1 MPNHMQMS
9 NSGAIAIIVIVTIVI
24 LVLLIIKNRKD
35 KKEFLPP
42 DDTVNE
48 QKMDQTRNRDKI

>member
-1 MPNHMQMS
+1 MQMF